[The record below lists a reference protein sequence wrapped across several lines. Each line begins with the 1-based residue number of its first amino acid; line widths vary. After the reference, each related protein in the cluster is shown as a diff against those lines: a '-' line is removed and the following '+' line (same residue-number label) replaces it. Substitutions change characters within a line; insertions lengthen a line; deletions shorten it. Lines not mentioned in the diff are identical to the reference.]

1 MIWPA
6 GWTNW
11 PADAAREAGDGRGGR
26 GARQRRY
33 GRPGRNRADRH
44 RHRRPAGVCR
54 PAPFIKVTDLGASSV
69 DFTSRAWCRAGD
81 YWDLKFDLT
90 RRVKDGFD
98 ANGIAIP
105 FPTSIEMTRAA

>member
-1 MIWPA
+1 MDGVVEALGSVDMA
-6 GWTNW
+6 GLAETVLTDIVTGD
-11 PADAAREAGDGRGGR
+11 PRVFAD
-26 GARQRRY
+26 
-33 GRPGRNRADRH
+33 
-44 RHRRPAGVCR
+44 

-69 DFTSRAWCRAGD
+69 DFTSRAWCKAGD

>member
-1 MIWPA
+1 MDGVVEALGSVDMA
-6 GWTNW
+6 GLAETVLTDIVIGDPWAF
-11 PADAAREAGDGRGGR
+11 AD
-26 GARQRRY
+26 
-33 GRPGRNRADRH
+33 
-44 RHRRPAGVCR
+44 